1 MMRVSIKTASDHCT
15 HLAGHSGMGVT
26 ICGMEM
32 DGDSSVGIDP
42 AQNSDRRINCPQ
54 CLGIIYGCREIPKRW
69 IGSATESG
77 KAREVE
83 G

>member
-26 ICGMEM
+26 ICGLEM
-32 DGDSSVGIDP
+32 DGDPQLGIEP
-42 AQNSDRRINCPQ
+42 SQGSDRRINCPQ
-54 CLGIIYGCREIPKRW
+54 CLGIIQGCREIPKRW
-69 IGSATESG
+69 IGSSAESG

>member
-1 MMRVSIKTASDHCT
+1 MKRVLIRTSSDFCI

-54 CLGIIYGCREIPKRW
+54 CLVIIQGCREIPKRW
-69 IGSATESG
+69 IGSSAESG
-77 KAREVE
+77 KARDVE